1 MLKKFKYRTD
11 ARRRYRW
18 QSLFKSVLNKKMNEC
33 VAECC
38 ICRGWSWRYQATCPT
53 GRIWATPLHPAASVL
68 ECLPPRLVKAASSQS
83 AAGSGLLRHCCRPPR
98 NRLTGSPRPPKTLA
112 KRNASSK
119 GLIACFKSNGT
130 KTFFSSNVKNNK
142 SMHVALILT
151 HKGGRGSFMFWTGC
165 QVPQWKCFH
174 GKNYVKKDT
183 WHHMWALKV
192 VASSSPPNLRDDYL
206 QPSPACMLHQTPVI
220 YLCAATHTHTPWSSV
235 SCADLSLTEH
245 HLFTTVCPL
254 QRRARWEAEPPAEQT
269 EVSRQLLEA
278 PVSVPRPGSNRWSTN
293 THALPLW
300 VRSVRLLWLFMFD
313 GEVFRKC
320 WLCVDHQLGAVSIT
334 YRWQETARL
343 SLTVS
348 FSFTWCKNPPLIVMH
363 LIVIVQLRP

>member
-1 MLKKFKYRTD
+1 MSKKFKYRTD

-18 QSLFKSVLNKKMNEC
+18 QSLFKSVLNNKMNEC

-38 ICRGWSWRYQATCPT
+38 ICRGWSWRCQATCPA

-83 AAGSGLLRHCCRPPR
+83 AAGSGLLRHCCRPLR

-165 QVPQWKCFH
+165 QVPQWKKLCQKGHLASHVGAKGCSIF
-174 GKNYVKKDT
+174 KPAESERWLSAAFASLYVAPDT
-183 WHHMWALKV
+183 CHLSV
-192 VASSSPPNLRDDYL
+192 CSY
-206 QPSPACMLHQTPVI
+206 
-220 YLCAATHTHTPWSSV
+220 THTHSLKLRELCWSIV
-235 SCADLSLTEH
+235 TEH
-245 HLFTTVCPL
+245 HVFTTVCPL

-278 PVSVPRPGSNRWSTN
+278 PVSVPHPGSNRWSTN
-293 THALPLW
+293 IHTRTSTVSQKHSPAVIVHVW
-300 VRSVRLLWLFMFD
+300 WRSVQEVLAVCWSPTRSWEHNVQVTGNSSSESYCLFF
-313 GEVFRKC
+313 
-320 WLCVDHQLGAVSIT
+320 
-334 YRWQETARL
+334 L
-343 SLTVS
+343 S
-348 FSFTWCKNPPLIVMH
+348 VM
-363 LIVIVQLRP
+363 

>member
-1 MLKKFKYRTD
+1 MSKKLKYRTD

-18 QSLFKSVLNKKMNEC
+18 QSLFKSVLNNKMNEC

-38 ICRGWSWRYQATCPT
+38 ICRGWSWRCQATCPA

-83 AAGSGLLRHCCRPPR
+83 AAGSGLLRHCCRPLR

-165 QVPQWKCFH
+165 QVPQWKKLCQKGHLASHVGAKGCSIF
-174 GKNYVKKDT
+174 KPAESERWLSAAFASLYVAPDT
-183 WHHMWALKV
+183 CHLSV
-192 VASSSPPNLRDDYL
+192 CSY
-206 QPSPACMLHQTPVI
+206 
-220 YLCAATHTHTPWSSV
+220 THTHT
-235 SCADLSLTEH
+235 
-245 HLFTTVCPL
+245 
-254 QRRARWEAEPPAEQT
+254 
-269 EVSRQLLEA
+269 LLEA
-278 PVSVPRPGSNRWSTN
+278 PWAVLIYRSPSIICLPPFALYSGGLAERLSRLQSRQRSAVSFWRHQSLSHAPAATGDPQIY
-293 THALPLW
+293 THALPLSQKHSPAVIVHVW
-300 VRSVRLLWLFMFD
+300 WRSVQEVLAVCWSPTRSWEHNVQVTGNSSSESYCLFF
-313 GEVFRKC
+313 
-320 WLCVDHQLGAVSIT
+320 
-334 YRWQETARL
+334 L
-343 SLTVS
+343 S
-348 FSFTWCKNPPLIVMH
+348 VM
-363 LIVIVQLRP
+363 